1 VNQFSIFIIRAIV
14 GLAFAAIITRLFHGS
29 IDPVYVVGLAI
40 IMVGLA
46 YLAEYFRKKRKD

>member
-1 VNQFSIFIIRAIV
+1 MNQLSIFIVRTVV
-14 GLAFAAIITRLFHGS
+14 GLAFAAIVTRIFFGK

-46 YLAEYFRKKRKD
+46 YLAEFLRKRKNR